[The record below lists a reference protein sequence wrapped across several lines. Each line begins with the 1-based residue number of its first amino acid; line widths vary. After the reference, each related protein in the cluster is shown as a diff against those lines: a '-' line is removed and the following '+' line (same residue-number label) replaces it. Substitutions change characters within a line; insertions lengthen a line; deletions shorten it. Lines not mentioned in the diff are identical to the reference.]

1 MEGAMRTRGLLLVVV
16 LSGLLLGGLPA
27 PADQPDA
34 ATIAKAKE
42 MLAVSRQL
50 QTLDAILVPISRSME
65 GLLER
70 ANPGREKDVREF
82 MLKYY
87 LPEVHKRLPEIGDL
101 MAEVWARYFTV
112 AELGQLI
119 AFYKSDIGQ
128 KVVSLQP
135 RLFQDG
141 MQLGTDW
148 GERIGREALLKMEPE
163 LKNRGLKSPNI

>member
-1 MEGAMRTRGLLLVVV
+1 MRKLGLLLVVA
-16 LSGLLLGGLPA
+16 LLLLGAA
-27 PADQPDA
+27 PSGRADQLDPVA
-34 ATIAKAKE
+34 VAKAKE

-50 QTLDAILVPISRSME
+50 QTLDAILVPISQSME

-101 MAEVWARYFTV
+101 MAELWARYFTA
-112 AELGQLI
+112 AELDQLI

-141 MQLGTDW
+141 MQLGTHW

>member
-1 MEGAMRTRGLLLVVV
+1 MEGAMRKLGLLLVVA
-16 LSGLLLGGLPA
+16 LLLLGAA
-27 PADQPDA
+27 PSGRADQLDPVA
-34 ATIAKAKE
+34 VAKAKE

-50 QTLDAILVPISRSME
+50 QTLDAILVPISQSME

-112 AELGQLI
+112 AELDQLI

-141 MQLGTDW
+141 MQLGTHW

>member
-1 MEGAMRTRGLLLVVV
+1 MRKLGLLLVVA
-16 LSGLLLGGLPA
+16 LLLLGAA
-27 PADQPDA
+27 PSGRADQLDPVA
-34 ATIAKAKE
+34 VAKAKE

-50 QTLDAILVPISRSME
+50 QILDAILVPISQSME
-65 GLLER
+65 GLIER

-101 MAEVWARYFTV
+101 MAELWARYFTA
-112 AELGQLI
+112 AELDQLI

-148 GERIGREALLKMEPE
+148 GEKVAREALLKMEPE

>member
-1 MEGAMRTRGLLLVVV
+1 MRKLGLLLVVA
-16 LSGLLLGGLPA
+16 LLLLGAA
-27 PADQPDA
+27 PSGRADQLDPVA
-34 ATIAKAKE
+34 VAKAKE

-50 QTLDAILVPISRSME
+50 QILDAILVPISQSME
-65 GLLER
+65 GLIER

-87 LPEVHKRLPEIGDL
+87 LPEIHKRLPELRDL
-101 MAEVWARYFTV
+101 MAAIWARYFTV
-112 AELGQLI
+112 AELDQLI

>member
-1 MEGAMRTRGLLLVVV
+1 MRKLGLLLVVA
-16 LSGLLLGGLPA
+16 LLLLGAA
-27 PADQPDA
+27 PSGRADQLDPVA
-34 ATIAKAKE
+34 VAKAKE

-50 QTLDAILVPISRSME
+50 QTLDAILVPISQSME

-101 MAEVWARYFTV
+101 MAEVWVRYFTA
-112 AELGQLI
+112 AELDQLI

>member
-1 MEGAMRTRGLLLVVV
+1 MRTRGLLLVVA
-16 LSGLLLGGLPA
+16 LSGLLLGMPSLVR
-27 PADQPDA
+27 ADQPDPA
-34 ATIAKAKE
+34 VVAKAKE
-42 MLAVSRQL
+42 VLAVSRQL
-50 QTLDAILVPISRSME
+50 QTLDAILVPISQSME
-65 GLLER
+65 GLIER

-101 MAEVWARYFTV
+101 LAEIWARYFTA
-112 AELGQLI
+112 AELDQLI

-141 MQLGTDW
+141 MQLGRDW
-148 GERIGREALLKMEPE
+148 GARVAREALLKMQPE
-163 LKNRGLKSPNI
+163 LEKQGLKSPNI

>member
-1 MEGAMRTRGLLLVVV
+1 MRTRGLLLIVA
-16 LSGLLLGGLPA
+16 LLLLGAA
-27 PADQPDA
+27 PSGRADQSDPA
-34 ATIAKAKE
+34 AVAKAKE

-50 QTLDAILVPISRSME
+50 QTLDAILVPISQSME

-101 MAEVWARYFTV
+101 MAELWARYFTA
-112 AELGQLI
+112 AELDQLI
-119 AFYKSDIGQ
+119 LFYKSDIGQ

-148 GERIGREALLKMEPE
+148 GERVAREALLKMEPE

>member
-1 MEGAMRTRGLLLVVV
+1 MRKLGWLLVVA
-16 LSGLLLGGLPA
+16 LLLLGAA
-27 PADQPDA
+27 PSGRADQLDPVA
-34 ATIAKAKE
+34 VAKAKE

-50 QTLDAILVPISRSME
+50 QTLDAILVPISQSME

-87 LPEVHKRLPEIGDL
+87 LPEIHKRLPELRDL
-101 MAEVWARYFTV
+101 MAAIWARYFTA
-112 AELGQLI
+112 AELDQLI